1 MNLSHGRRNLS
12 KAWISCGIEER
23 KMGSC
28 GDQGGWN
35 FEGRRSKVKEVSRNL
50 HRVSA

>member
-1 MNLSHGRRNLS
+1 MNNLMFLPGGPLQLSHGRRNLG

-35 FEGRRSKVKEVSRNL
+35 FEG
-50 HRVSA
+50 